1 MDYYLTM
8 NREPLEKGADMQDN
22 PDGKSYQRYLEL
34 GGIIN
39 EQDYNDALLRLK
51 IAQDNYE
58 MPDKN
63 HIGQVRM
70 MADVAGIGLLM
81 RTETDPRVILYSILR
96 SDIRPKDV
104 EHHHSQMSDWR
115 LFAEVLRMLEDMD
128 AFNKLKTFHH
138 TNRRLGTY
146 CPLCGKTEYSKDCI

>member
-22 PDGKSYQRYLEL
+22 PEGKSYQRYLEL

-39 EQDYNDALLRLK
+39 EQDNNDV
-51 IAQDNYE
+51 
-58 MPDKN
+58 PDKN

-146 CPLCGKTEYSKDCI
+146 CPLCGKT